1 MHAASLPM
9 KELLMILKKE
19 FIHIF
24 RDKITL
30 VLVLALPM
38 MLVLLFGFTISTEI
52 RNAKISI
59 LDLSKDTQS
68 KLLIEKI
75 TSSGYFQLASLPAH
89 NAGIDAD
96 FKTKNIKLALII
108 PANFEERLARE
119 KKATV
124 QIINDVSDL
133 NVASIL
139 NNYMQIV
146 LGEYVNEYNEVNASE
161 VPFQITT
168 KMAYNPE
175 MDSVYMFVP
184 GIIALI
190 MIIVTALMSSITLA
204 REMETGTM
212 RMLLITPVKKI
223 HIVIGKIIPYM
234 LLSFIC
240 TIMILVISVAVFHM
254 PIKGSLGFLL
264 FLCIIFMFTSASFGL
279 MISAFVSTQLD
290 AMMVTMMG
298 LFLPTV
304 LLSGFLFPLDNMPY
318 FFQIL
323 ADIFPAKWFII
334 AIKDVMIKGSGFA
347 EIWQYLLIL
356 FGMAVFLISI
366 SLSRIDKRT

>member
-1 MHAASLPM
+1 
-9 KELLMILKKE
+9 MILRKE
-19 FIHIF
+19 FIHLF

-30 VLVLALPM
+30 FLVLAMPV

-52 RNAKISI
+52 RNAKVSVW
-59 LDLSKDTQS
+59 DLSKDSQS
-68 KLLIEKI
+68 ELLVEKI
-75 TSSGYFQLASLPAH
+75 SASGYFQIVSYSNSEAE
-89 NAGIDAD
+89 IDHD
-96 FKTKNIKLALII
+96 FKNKNIKMALII
-108 PANFEERLARE
+108 PANFEELLAKERS
-119 KKATV
+119 ATV

-139 NNYMQIV
+139 NNYMRSV
-146 LGEYVNEYNEVNASE
+146 LSDFAEEYNAENPAVK
-161 VPFQITT
+161 PFEITA

-190 MIIVTALMSSITLA
+190 MIIVTALMSSITLS

-223 HIVIGKIIPYM
+223 YVVIGKIIPYM
-234 LLSFIC
+234 ILSFIC
-240 TIMILVISVAVFHM
+240 TLMILLISVLVFHM
-254 PIKGSLGFLL
+254 PIKGSIAFLL
-264 FLCIIFMFTSASFGL
+264 FLCIIFMLTSASFGL

-318 FFQIL
+318 FFQVL
-323 ADIFPAKWFII
+323 ADVFPAKWFII

-356 FGMAVFLISI
+356 FGMAVGLIAI
-366 SLSRIDKRT
+366 SLSRIDKRS